1 MADDYPTNT
10 SRVSRLELNAPVK
23 LNFYKLYD
31 LVNLNSI
38 AVRLQNDA
46 IVIVFFLVALRF
58 IRFFSFRYTI
68 FCLLI
73 FVVYYVMMISGAR
86 WWRCTRCSAC
96 TR

>member
-1 MADDYPTNT
+1 MTSMADDYPTNT

-46 IVIVFFLVALRF
+46 IVIVFFFSGSTFYPLLFVSLYNFLSFNFCRLLRDDD
-58 IRFFSFRYTI
+58 
-68 FCLLI
+68 
-73 FVVYYVMMISGAR
+73 
-86 WWRCTRCSAC
+86 
-96 TR
+96 

>member
-46 IVIVFFLVALRF
+46 IVIVFFSGSTFYPLLFVSLYNFLSFNFCRLLRDDD
-58 IRFFSFRYTI
+58 
-68 FCLLI
+68 
-73 FVVYYVMMISGAR
+73 
-86 WWRCTRCSAC
+86 
-96 TR
+96 

>member
-1 MADDYPTNT
+1 MTSMADDYPTNT

-46 IVIVFFLVALRF
+46 IVIVFFSGSTFYPLLFVSLYNFLSFNFCRLLRDDD
-58 IRFFSFRYTI
+58 
-68 FCLLI
+68 
-73 FVVYYVMMISGAR
+73 
-86 WWRCTRCSAC
+86 
-96 TR
+96 